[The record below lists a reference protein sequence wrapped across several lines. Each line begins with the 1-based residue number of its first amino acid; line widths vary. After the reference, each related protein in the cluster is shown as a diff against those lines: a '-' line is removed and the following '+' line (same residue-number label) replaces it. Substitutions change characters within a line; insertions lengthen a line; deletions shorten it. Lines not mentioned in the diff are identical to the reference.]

1 MRADMIQERNALS
14 GLERLDVT
22 DRLSVAVAEDCA
34 RFSLRV
40 RAEGRAKASDAF
52 GCALPAR
59 IGNLAASG
67 ESLAICLGPDE
78 WFLMAPPDE
87 AGAIE
92 ERFAATMDRAYS
104 LVDVSHREV
113 GIEVRGRSA
122 TLALSSV
129 CALDLEAMPSG
140 SATRT
145 ILDKAQAVLVKHAPD
160 HYRIEVWQSF
170 AGHVWTLLEAV
181 RREISLDV

>member
-1 MRADMIQERNALS
+1 MIQERNALS

-40 RAEGRAKASDAF
+40 RSEGCAKASGAF

-59 IGNLAASG
+59 IGDLASSG
-67 ESLAICLGPDE
+67 ACLAICLGPDE
-78 WFLMAPPDE
+78 WFLMAPFSE

-92 ERFAATMDRAYS
+92 ERFAASMDGACS

-113 GIEVRGRSA
+113 GIEVRGTSA
-122 TLALSSV
+122 TLALSSA
-129 CALDLEAMPSG
+129 CALDLEGMYSG

-145 ILDKAQAVLVKHAPD
+145 ILDKVPAVLIKHAPD

-170 AGHVWTLLEAV
+170 AGHVWALLEAV
-181 RREISLDV
+181 RREISLDI

>member
-1 MRADMIQERNALS
+1 MMQERNALTGS
-14 GLERLDVT
+14 ERLDVT
-22 DRLSVAVAEDCA
+22 DRLSVAVAEDRA

-40 RAEGRAKASDAF
+40 RAEGCAKAGDAF
-52 GCALPAR
+52 GSTLPAR
-59 IGNLAASG
+59 IGDLAASG
-67 ESLAICLGPDE
+67 KCLAICLGPDE
-78 WFLMAPPDE
+78 WFLMAPSGE

-92 ERFAATMDRAYS
+92 ERFAAAMDGAYS

-122 TLALSSV
+122 TLALASA
-129 CALDLEAMPSG
+129 CALDLESMPSG

-145 ILDKAQAVLVKHAPD
+145 ILDKSPAVLIKHAPD

-170 AGHVWTLLEAV
+170 AGHVWALLEAV
-181 RREISLDV
+181 RREIALDI

>member
-1 MRADMIQERNALS
+1 MIQERNALS
-14 GLERLDVT
+14 GLERLAAG

-40 RAEGRAKASDAF
+40 RPEGLAKAGEAF

-59 IGNLAASG
+59 IGGLAASG
-67 ESLAICLGPDE
+67 ERLAICLGPDE
-78 WFLMAPPDE
+78 WFLMAPADD
-87 AGAIE
+87 ARAIE
-92 ERFAATMDRAYS
+92 ERFAAGMGQAYS
-104 LVDVSHREV
+104 LVEVSHREV
-113 GIEVRGRSA
+113 GIEVRGPAA
-122 TLALSSV
+122 TLALSSL
-129 CALDLEAMPSG
+129 CALDLEGMPSG

-145 ILDKAQAVLVKHAPD
+145 ILDRAQVVLIKQAPD

-181 RREISLDV
+181 RREIALDI